1 VLVIGLGFA
10 VTEAVGTSL
19 LVIIV
24 STVVALAERRPGRE
38 VEWAVIQPFA
48 AAAAAGVLIGT
59 RIGTRVSRRSLTRWF
74 AVFVVLTAIFTGA
87 EALVS
92 LL

>member
-1 VLVIGLGFA
+1 VIL
-10 VTEAVGTSL
+10 
-19 LVIIV
+19 
-24 STVVALAERRPGRE
+24 
-38 VEWAVIQPFA
+38 PFA